1 METKNPLTSEALQAL
16 SDENRKKLEELSKS
30 FEGKKDELTELI
42 RKYPL
47 TSIAVA
53 AGIGFLIG
61 KLFSPKK

>member
-1 METKNPLTSEALQAL
+1 MENKNPITTESLQAL

-30 FEGKKDELTELI
+30 FEGKKDELTQLV

-61 KLFSPKK
+61 KLFNSRK